1 MGGIALIV
9 PTLVIIAISALIVKI
24 ASITLTMTGMDSKR
38 ARFQALSAFTGT
50 GFTTKDAELV
60 VKHEQRRRIIMVLM
74 VLGNAGLVS
83 IIATLIGSF
92 TQLKRLSQVPV
103 NLLLLAVGIYLIY
116 WFASRRGLMRKWGK
130 WVEKR
135 IAKSTV
141 LEERKIEE
149 ILHLAEGYGIA
160 EVRIKDDSPLISQ
173 PLADSSLSQKDILV
187 LAVERGGGIIPTP
200 KGSDNIRR
208 ADNLIC
214 YGKLA
219 NIRKIV

>member
-1 MGGIALIV
+1 MSGIAFIV
-9 PTLVIIAISALIVKI
+9 PTLVIIAVSALIVKI

-60 VKHEQRRRIIMVLM
+60 VKHEQRRHIIMALM
-74 VLGNAGLVS
+74 ILGNAGLVS

-92 TQLKRLSQVPV
+92 AKLERVSQVPI
-103 NLLLLAVGIYLIY
+103 NLILLAAGIYLIY
-116 WFASRRGLMRKWGK
+116 WLASRQGLMRRWGR
-130 WVEKR
+130 WIEKR
-135 IAKSTV
+135 IAKSKV
-141 LEERKIEE
+141 LEEKKIEE

-160 EVRIKDDSPLISQ
+160 EVRIEDDSPLVSQ
-173 PLADSSLSQKDILV
+173 PLADSALSQRDILV
-187 LAVERGGGIIPTP
+187 LAIERGGGIIPTP
-200 KGSDNIRR
+200 KASDDIRR

-219 NIRKIV
+219 NIRKMV

>member
-1 MGGIALIV
+1 MSEIAFIV

-60 VKHEQRRRIIMVLM
+60 VKHEQRRKIIMALM
-74 VLGNAGLVS
+74 ILGNAGLVS

-92 TQLKRLSQVPV
+92 AKLKRVSQVPV
-103 NLLLLAVGIYLIY
+103 NLILLAAGIYLIY
-116 WFASRRGLMRKWGK
+116 WLASRRGLMRRWGR
-130 WVEKR
+130 WIEKR
-135 IAKSTV
+135 IAKSKV
-141 LEERKIEE
+141 LEEKKIEE

-160 EVRIKDDSPLISQ
+160 EVRIKDDSPLVSQ
-173 PLADSSLSQKDILV
+173 PLADSALSQRDILV
-187 LAVERGGGIIPTP
+187 LAIERGGGIIPTP
-200 KGSDNIRR
+200 KGSDDIQT

-219 NIRKIV
+219 NIRKMI